1 MKVFLL
7 IHTYTDFPTEIEVYD
22 SRAKAELAFYKKIG
36 ESIVEAI
43 RENDREFA
51 LRYVEKMQPDT
62 LDEFYML
69 WADGEEIYIEEK
81 EIM

>member
-7 IHTYTDFPTEIEVYD
+7 VNTYTDFPTEIEVYD

-36 ESIVEAI
+36 ESIVEAVTG
-43 RENDREFA
+43 NDKEFA
-51 LRYVEKMQPDT
+51 LRYVEKMRPDNT
-62 LDEFYML
+62 DKFYMG
-69 WADGEEIYIEEK
+69 WSDGEEIYIEEK